1 MITLGLDYAWYPEQR
16 HQEMLAEAERFH
28 PVQEALKT
36 ARPSPHKP
44 SKILVYMGKK
54 LAAFGASLEARY
66 SAKPQTKIQ
75 VNQDTNPCS

>member
-1 MITLGLDYAWYPEQR
+1 MLTFGLDYAWYPQKR
-16 HQEMLAEAERFH
+16 HQELLAEAERLH
-28 PVQEALKT
+28 LVQEALKT
-36 ARPSPHKP
+36 AQPRPHKT
-44 SKILVYMGKK
+44 SKTLVYMGKK